1 MTAQNKDG
9 LILLPNR
16 SGEVGL
22 GEGKLSWAVNVNIV
36 FSQALAFS
44 LRSVLCVSER
54 EPGFGSGKRPGPVPD
69 SAVPG
74 AGPPWAA
81 AAEQRLVPEA
91 APE

>member
-1 MTAQNKDG
+1 MPAQNKGG
-9 LILLPNR
+9 LILLPHL

-22 GEGKLSWAVNVNIV
+22 GEGKLSWAVNVNTV

-44 LRSVLCVSER
+44 LRSVFCVSER
-54 EPGFGSGKRPGPVPD
+54 EPGFGSGERPGPVPD
-69 SAVPG
+69 PAVPS
-74 AGPPWAA
+74 AGPPWAT